1 MLRIVMQRVQLN
13 VDVSR
18 ESYDAAKRGA
28 EDSGMFLYRWI
39 EKALLEK
46 AGTQAALM
54 LELRRRVE
62 GREQSLEMGAQD
74 KEKTSRNGI

>member
-28 EDSGMFLYRWI
+28 EDCGMFLRRWV

-46 AGTQAALM
+46 AG
-54 LELRRRVE
+54 RVE
-62 GREQSLEMGAQD
+62 GREQSPEMGAED
-74 KEKTSRNGI
+74 KREASK